1 LNVGEGECEGEV
13 AVLLLL
19 VSDARLPLRRR
30 TRDVL
35 RGLAFFWL
43 PPPPPPEGDP
53 SGGVRDSTRSARVQV
68 LPLADRV
75 RLTSW
80 RKKCS
85 DSSPEGDDDNEAPT
99 NDDEEDE
106 RGEEGVGEGGGEAKG
121 DGEAEEEAD
130 EEGDAAA
137 VTESVGAT
145 PTLLPPLLLIFCGL
159 KTNLL
164 RPKYKV

>member
-1 LNVGEGECEGEV
+1 MNVGEGECEGEV
-13 AVLLLL
+13 AVLLL

-43 PPPPPPEGDP
+43 PPPPPEGDP

-85 DSSPEGDDDNEAPT
+85 DSSPEGDDDNEAPN

-106 RGEEGVGEGGGEAKG
+106 RGEVGEGGEAKG

-137 VTESVGAT
+137 VTESVGVM

-164 RPKYKV
+164 VEI